1 MGKHEKRLA
10 KLQEASKTFP
20 WTELVALLEQ
30 LGFKMYERAGSR
42 VLFEHETSGLII
54 YLHKPHPENYLKGG
68 ALKSVR
74 QVLKQEGF
82 L

>member
-1 MGKHEKRLA
+1 MSKQDKRLA
-10 KLQEASKTFP
+10 KLREATKTFP
-20 WTELVALLEQ
+20 WNELVALLTQ
-30 LGFKMYERAGSR
+30 LGFNLYERAGSR
-42 VLFEHETSGLII
+42 VVFEHQISKVSI

-74 QVLKQEGF
+74 QVLKQEGY